1 MRRDVGPAEVNELLV
16 ADFSTGKLFW
26 GWRDEK
32 WFLNRFS
39 PANTAR
45 AWNKRYAG
53 KEALT
58 ALGNHGYRFGSI
70 LGYPYLSHRVIW
82 ALRYGVWPKVI
93 DHIDGDKLNN
103 SISNLRSVEHS
114 QNMKNTPI
122 PSNNRSGRIGVSW
135 HKQRKVWCARIEVNG
150 VRRHLGVSKDFREAC
165 QMRER
170 AEREFGFHRNHGR
183 TPPEPPKQEALDV

>member
-122 PSNNRSGRIGVSW
+122 P
-135 HKQRKVWCARIEVNG
+135 
-150 VRRHLGVSKDFREAC
+150 
-165 QMRER
+165 
-170 AEREFGFHRNHGR
+170 
-183 TPPEPPKQEALDV
+183 